1 MKKRDSDKN
10 PFEKKNLVKLAPAA
24 VVIAAV
30 AAAGVQAG
38 SSGKEVTSETREVV
52 KSQDLESLLKTAYS
66 YEAADDEAEEESL
79 LKTGKTHHQ
88 LLQRKKLPKFQ
99 RKKVV

>member
-30 AAAGVQAG
+30 AAAGAQAG
-38 SSGKEVTSETREVV
+38 SSGKEVTAETRGCKIPGSGIASEN
-52 KSQDLESLLKTAYS
+52 SLFL
-66 YEAADDEAEEESL
+66 
-79 LKTGKTHHQ
+79 
-88 LLQRKKLPKFQ
+88 
-99 RKKVV
+99 

>member
-30 AAAGVQAG
+30 AAAGAQAG
-38 SSGKEVTSETREVV
+38 CCGKEVTAVSREVV
-52 KSQDLESLLKTAYS
+52 NSQDM
-66 YEAADDEAEEESL
+66 
-79 LKTGKTHHQ
+79 
-88 LLQRKKLPKFQ
+88 
-99 RKKVV
+99 